1 MKFTEYVLDSGAVPD
16 GSTKNIVGL
25 MYYSNPWSGK
35 SQFYKG
41 KRKKLPTA
49 ETDQE
54 YQDYCSRK
62 KNKAKI
68 MDYKS
73 WCRSQRRKGGFF

>member
-1 MKFTEYVLDSGAVPD
+1 M
-16 GSTKNIVGL
+16 N
-25 MYYSNPWSGK
+25 YSNPWSGK

-49 ETDQE
+49 ETDKE
-54 YQDYCSRK
+54 YQDYCNRK
-62 KNKAKI
+62 QNKAKM

-73 WCRSQRRKGGFF
+73 WCRSQRRKSGLF